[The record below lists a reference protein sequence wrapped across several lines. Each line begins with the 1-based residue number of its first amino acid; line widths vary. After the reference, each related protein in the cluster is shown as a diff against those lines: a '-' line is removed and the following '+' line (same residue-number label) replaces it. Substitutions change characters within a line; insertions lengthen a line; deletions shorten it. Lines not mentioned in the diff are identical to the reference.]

1 MTRSPFR
8 TLSAAVLAM
17 LAAAC
22 ATPVTPESE
31 ADAAPAFTQQ
41 DAKDIVA
48 ALGEINTPNGV
59 NEAIT
64 ARIGG
69 IDQALTIR
77 GKDRANP
84 ILIVVHGG
92 PGTPEM
98 AMSWTYQRGWEDYFT
113 VVQWDQRGTGKTYRL
128 NDAAD
133 VEGTFT
139 IERMRDDL
147 IEVIDFV
154 RARLGQEKVILLG
167 HSWGTVIGLQA
178 ALERPDAVSV
188 YIASGQVVNM
198 RRNEQVGY
206 EGTLAAAKADGNAE
220 AIADLEAMAPY
231 PGPGPLTIERIGAQ
245 RNWLIYYGGTA
256 AFRSNMDPWFRAIK
270 LAPEYSEDDRKSYD
284 AGGLAAL
291 AALLP
296 ELTDVDFDAVTESPV
311 PVFMLLGRDDLNTP
325 SSIAA
330 EWMDRLSAPAKAT
343 YWFEHSAHLSYMEEP
358 GATLI
363 TLVNCIRPYAVE
375 PGIEAARARVPASCG
390 AGAPD

>member
-1 MTRSPFR
+1 MKRSPFR

-48 ALGEINTPNGV
+48 ALGEVNTPNGV

-84 ILIVVHGG
+84 VLIVVHGG

-113 VVQWDQRGTGKTYRL
+113 VVQWDQRGTGKTFRL

-139 IERMRDDL
+139 IGRMRADL
-147 IEVIDFV
+147 I
-154 RARLGQEKVILLG
+154 
-167 HSWGTVIGLQA
+167 
-178 ALERPDAVSV
+178 
-188 YIASGQVVNM
+188 
-198 RRNEQVGY
+198 
-206 EGTLAAAKADGNAE
+206 
-220 AIADLEAMAPY
+220 
-231 PGPGPLTIERIGAQ
+231 
-245 RNWLIYYGGTA
+245 
-256 AFRSNMDPWFRAIK
+256 
-270 LAPEYSEDDRKSYD
+270 
-284 AGGLAAL
+284 
-291 AALLP
+291 
-296 ELTDVDFDAVTESPV
+296 
-311 PVFMLLGRDDLNTP
+311 
-325 SSIAA
+325 
-330 EWMDRLSAPAKAT
+330 
-343 YWFEHSAHLSYMEEP
+343 
-358 GATLI
+358 
-363 TLVNCIRPYAVE
+363 
-375 PGIEAARARVPASCG
+375 
-390 AGAPD
+390 

>member
-1 MTRSPFR
+1 MPRFAYLPFC
-8 TLSAAVLAM
+8 AALLAA

-22 ATPVTPESE
+22 ATPAKPEPAAE
-31 ADAAPAFTQQ
+31 AAPGFTQQ

-77 GKDRANP
+77 GKDKANP

-128 NDAAD
+128 NDPAD
-133 VEGTFT
+133 VEGTFS

-147 IEVIDFV
+147 IEVIDFT
-154 RARLGQEKVILLG
+154 RARLGQEKVVLLG
-167 HSWGTVIGLQA
+167 HSWGTVIGLKA
-178 ALERPDAVSV
+178 SLARPDAVSV

-206 EGTLAAAKADGNAE
+206 DGTLAAAKADDNAE
-220 AIADLEAMAPY
+220 AIADLEALAPY
-231 PGPGPLTIERIGAQ
+231 PGPGLLTLERIGAQ
-245 RNWLIYYGGTA
+245 RNWLIHYGGTA
-256 AFRSNMDPWFRAIK
+256 AYRDNMDPWFRAIK
-270 LAPEYSEDDRKSYD
+270 LAPEYSEDDRKTYD
-284 AGGLAAL
+284 TGGLIAL
-291 AALLP
+291 EALLP
-296 ELTDVDFDAVTESPV
+296 ELTEIDFDPVNESPV
-311 PVFMLLGRDDLNTP
+311 PVFMLLGRHDLNTP
-325 SSIAA
+325 SQIAA
-330 EWMDRLSAPAKAT
+330 DWMDHLSAPAKAT
-343 YWFEHSAHLSYMEEP
+343 YWFEDSAHLSYMEEP

-375 PGIEAARARVPASCG
+375 PDIETARSKVPASCK
-390 AGAPD
+390 AGASE

>member
-1 MTRSPFR
+1 MSFR
-8 TLSAAVLAM
+8 FILAFMSAIVLGACTTLAKPE
-17 LAAAC
+17 
-22 ATPVTPESE
+22 PVDE
-31 ADAAPAFTQQ
+31 AEPAFTQQ

-48 ALGEINTPNGV
+48 ALGEIHTPNGV

-64 ARIGG
+64 VRIGG

-77 GKDRANP
+77 GKDRSNP
-84 ILIVVHGG
+84 VLIVVHGG

-113 VVQWDQRGTGKTYRL
+113 VVQWDQRGTGKTFLL
-128 NDAAD
+128 NDPAD

-154 RARLGQEKVILLG
+154 RNRLGQEKVVLLG
-167 HSWGTVIGLQA
+167 HSWGTVIGLEA
-178 ALERPDAVSV
+178 SLERPDAVSV

-206 EGTLAAAKADGNAE
+206 EGTLAKAEAEGNAG
-220 AIADLEAMAPY
+220 AISDLKALAPY
-231 PGPGPLTIERIGAQ
+231 PGPGPLTIARIGAQ
-245 RNWLIYYGGTA
+245 RNWLIHYGGTA
-256 AFRSNMDPWFRAIK
+256 AFRSNMDPWFRAIR
-270 LAPEYSEDDRKSYD
+270 LAPEYSEDDRTSYD
-284 AGGLAAL
+284 TGGLAAL
-291 AALLP
+291 EALLP
-296 ELTDVDFDAVTESPV
+296 ELTEVDFDAVTESPV

-325 SSIAA
+325 SSIAS

-343 YWFEHSAHLSYMEEP
+343 YWFEKSAHLSYMEEP
-358 GATLI
+358 GATLV

-375 PGIEAARARVPASCG
+375 PDTETARAMVPASCRSS
-390 AGAPD
+390 AAE